1 MTALAILICIFNV
14 SLLVL
19 IAGCAWYL
27 SKIMKFQKDSWVSFA
42 NLHAEMSDVNKQIK
56 EIHAFLKL
64 TFNKKFAD
72 KVEDMIHIK
81 ENIPATVRVL
91 CDDNKWHD
99 LPEDKGF

>member
-27 SKIMKFQKDSWVSFA
+27 SKIMRFQKDSWISFT
-42 NLHAEMSDVNKQIK
+42 NLHAELSDMNKQIK
-56 EIHAFLKL
+56 EVQAFLKL

-72 KVEDMIHIK
+72 KVEDMMHIK
-81 ENIPATVRVL
+81 ENIPSTVRVL